1 MSSSPLTAAPSTAQ
15 IVIEILE
22 LLDSRTDSEHGL
34 TAIEISKSI
43 GVSEKTVRGH
53 LKALHDMQPFGRR
66 VEHLERRDL
75 AKAESVDPKPGW
87 YIEPVFDTAQMRL
100 LADGAALSHSDGE
113 YLQDLIA
120 KIYTFAGRSG
130 QLRGLNQ
137 LATPKNYNTEFLNN
151 IELLNDAIEHERAI
165 RFHYCTYDIN
175 GNLVPRLDSSSSP
188 KEYRVDPYHLMYKNS
203 KYYLICHMHQH
214 DSLSY
219 LHVERFR
226 DLTMSSTDHSL
237 KRTLDSFSPVPG
249 TRFHVTQHMNERP
262 YPMNGKAVPIH
273 MRIKGTLEP
282 LYDWFDEATVAQ
294 ISDAEYDVHI
304 VANERA
310 TLWWA
315 LQYADSHFIEI
326 LEPRSLRTMLHDTGQ
341 SLTQMYQ
348 EP

>member
-130 QLRGLNQ
+130 QLRG
-137 LATPKNYNTEFLNN
+137 TRR
-151 IELLNDAIEHERAI
+151 H
-165 RFHYCTYDIN
+165 
-175 GNLVPRLDSSSSP
+175 G
-188 KEYRVDPYHLMYKNS
+188 S
-203 KYYLICHMHQH
+203 K
-214 DSLSY
+214 
-219 LHVERFR
+219 
-226 DLTMSSTDHSL
+226 
-237 KRTLDSFSPVPG
+237 K
-249 TRFHVTQHMNERP
+249 
-262 YPMNGKAVPIH
+262 
-273 MRIKGTLEP
+273 P
-282 LYDWFDEATVAQ
+282 L
-294 ISDAEYDVHI
+294 
-304 VANERA
+304 R
-310 TLWWA
+310 
-315 LQYADSHFIEI
+315 
-326 LEPRSLRTMLHDTGQ
+326 
-341 SLTQMYQ
+341 
-348 EP
+348 

>member
-34 TAIEISKSI
+34 TAIEISKRI

-151 IELLNDAIEHERAI
+151 IELLNDAIEHERASTTSFATCI
-165 RFHYCTYDIN
+165 STTACPICTWS
-175 GNLVPRLDSSSSP
+175 GS
-188 KEYRVDPYHLMYKNS
+188 
-203 KYYLICHMHQH
+203 
-214 DSLSY
+214 
-219 LHVERFR
+219 
-226 DLTMSSTDHSL
+226 
-237 KRTLDSFSPVPG
+237 
-249 TRFHVTQHMNERP
+249 
-262 YPMNGKAVPIH
+262 A
-273 MRIKGTLEP
+273 
-282 LYDWFDEATVAQ
+282 A
-294 ISDAEYDVHI
+294 
-304 VANERA
+304 
-310 TLWWA
+310 
-315 LQYADSHFIEI
+315 
-326 LEPRSLRTMLHDTGQ
+326 
-341 SLTQMYQ
+341 
-348 EP
+348 